1 MGKLDTCHRSVRIN
15 RLIQGQTVL
24 LRNEESG
31 CIPGLIL
38 YFVKI
43 YTRRNCT
50 IAARCLR
57 GQLQAVHD
65 KLDALGKGNLRF
77 WRESVRSHSIN
88 DSLVMQ
94 CVDFRL
100 SGISLDVGK
109 SKSRCSKRYACRQ
122 NAARNSHFFCAH
134 LERIFIHCAS
144 PLILLDGGKRGKVA
158 GPLQKNAMQ
167 RNYPRSSDS
176 APSTKISVPVT

>member
-1 MGKLDTCHRSVRIN
+1 M
-15 RLIQGQTVL
+15 
-24 LRNEESG
+24 
-31 CIPGLIL
+31 
-38 YFVKI
+38 
-43 YTRRNCT
+43 
-50 IAARCLR
+50 
-57 GQLQAVHD
+57 
-65 KLDALGKGNLRF
+65 GKGNLRF

-109 SKSRCSKRYACRQ
+109 CKSRCSKRYACRQ
-122 NAARNSHFFCAH
+122 NAARNSYFFCAH

-144 PLILLDGGKRGKVA
+144 PLILLDVGKRRKVA

-176 APSTKISVPVT
+176 TPSTKISVPVKRNNSSEARNSTRLAACSGLPEPAPADDCRPEILRGFVLPLALRFYTYFIQY